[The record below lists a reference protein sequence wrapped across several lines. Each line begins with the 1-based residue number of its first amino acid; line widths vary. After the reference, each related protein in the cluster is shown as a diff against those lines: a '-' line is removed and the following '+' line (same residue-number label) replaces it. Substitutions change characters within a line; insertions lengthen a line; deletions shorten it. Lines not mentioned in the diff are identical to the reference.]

1 MKQYIFL
8 IISFLTISLVSSA
21 QDYNDI
27 SDNGTFATEN
37 TKRDKKFGKMC
48 IRDSNK
54 AGYTL
59 IAPMP
64 NVQLCLIF

>member
-8 IISFLTISLVSSA
+8 IISFLTISLGSSA

-37 TKRDKKFGKMC
+37 TKRDKNLVFQTLYKANIKKFL
-48 IRDSNK
+48 
-54 AGYTL
+54 AG
-59 IAPMP
+59 
-64 NVQLCLIF
+64 